1 MLICDPEVTNL
12 NQMARRVELLTYLQG
27 LISVYK
33 PPGTCPTVFQK
44 RIARKLAQEFNRLP
58 WENERIRT
66 FVLPSSSTVSS
77 PVVAEAVDIVDN
89 PLVIGKRFLPSDFVL
104 NPIDPLD
111 VFSSGV
117 QVYGIGDVGAYAYA
131 DALFQSRCLKAYHL
145 TGMFGKASSDGLATG
160 SILYQTPWR
169 HVTRPKL
176 DRALAALEFKARKAA
191 VLHAGLVPNTQKAFE
206 ALSRQRVGEGLAGV
220 LRPPDPLRPIVEP
233 LERLAPEQLAPYWDR
248 APDSRTPESLRANP
262 DPSSLPQL
270 PPSINALRCV
280 DFSPPFFTVEVQA
293 IHETE
298 EFFVDLVAN
307 IAPICGPPAS
317 SPKSVAFCT
326 VPLPLYEKF
335 VELRLRPPSS
345 EPEGEAEEQE
355 EEAHQESVLSEITAS
370 LPQDCVPNIFTN
382 LLLCTRL
389 HRAQPGYGTVT
400 PASRSHLPLPAS

>member
-1 MLICDPEVTNL
+1 
-12 NQMARRVELLTYLQG
+12 MARRVELLTYLQG

-66 FVLPSSSTVSS
+66 FVLPSSNTVPC
-77 PVVAEAVDIVDN
+77 PVVTEAVDIVDN

-176 DRALAALEFKARKAA
+176 DRALSALEFKARKAA

-206 ALSRQRVGEGLAGV
+206 ALSQRRVGEGIAGV

-307 IAPICGPPAS
+307 IGAYLRSACLLSKVRRIRHGRIRVQES
-317 SPKSVAFCT
+317 LLFKQCT

-335 VELRLRPPSS
+335 VELRLRTPSS
-345 EPEGEAEEQE
+345 EPEAEEHE

-389 HRAQPGYGTVT
+389 HRAQPGYGNVT
-400 PASRSHLPLPAS
+400 PASRSHLPLPSS